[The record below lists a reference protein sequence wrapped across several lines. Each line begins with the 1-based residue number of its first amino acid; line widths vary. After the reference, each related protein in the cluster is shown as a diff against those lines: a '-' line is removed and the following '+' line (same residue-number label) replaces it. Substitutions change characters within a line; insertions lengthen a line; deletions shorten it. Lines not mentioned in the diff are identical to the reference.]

1 MEAEVYWAK
10 EISTDK
16 KYIVIWWIW
25 NINKCNMYN
34 NNTFKVGKGMELYMG
49 AIFPYITVFSCY
61 ESEAY
66 SFKLGC
72 KW

>member
-1 MEAEVYWAK
+1 
-10 EISTDK
+10 
-16 KYIVIWWIW
+16 
-25 NINKCNMYN
+25 MYNN
-34 NNTFKVGKGMELYMG
+34 NNTFKVGKRMELYIG